1 MSCYV
6 SNQVAEHCN
15 EKEVYCSECGANMY
29 LETERSFSLF
39 ACSECSHKVWADGDE
54 YED

>member
-6 SNQVAEHCN
+6 SNQTSEYCN
-15 EKEVYCSECGANMY
+15 AKEMYCSECGGNMY
-29 LETERSFSLF
+29 LESERGHDLF
-39 ACSECSHKVWADGDE
+39 VCSECGYKIWADGDE

>member
-6 SNQVAEHCN
+6 SNQAAEYCN
-15 EKEVYCSECGANMY
+15 EKEAYCSECGANMY
-29 LETERSFSLF
+29 LESERGHDLLV
-39 ACSECSHKVWADGDE
+39 CSECSHKAWADGDE

>member
-6 SNQVAEHCN
+6 SNQTAEYCN
-15 EKEVYCSECGANMY
+15 AKEVYCSECGANMY
-29 LETERSFSLF
+29 IEKERGHDLF
-39 ACSECSHKVWADGDE
+39 VCSECSHKFWADGDE